1 MDENNLDMIPEPP
14 TGPLWWR
21 VLKSTFKIIL
31 VVGCF
36 VFILT
41 FIWDVI
47 EDGVISNPV
56 VLVMIRLVKMLI
68 NKIQELS
75 DQYLKQFRFS
85 PG

>member
-21 VLKSTFKIIL
+21 VLKSLFKIIL
-31 VVGCF
+31 LVGCF